1 MYSRYDIIQ
10 YNFEELSSLMT
21 ENKKKHWYTNELS
34 CGRLQKYKKKQYEIT
49 LNDEPVE
56 MFVSEPAVLDTAIVG
71 RVVNSDIVYHQAV

>member
-1 MYSRYDIIQ
+1 MCAYLEVGKCFFFSRKNVFRGVSIKVFLPVI
-10 YNFEELSSLMT
+10 S
-21 ENKKKHWYTNELS
+21 YTGAN
-34 CGRLQKYKKKQYEIT
+34 GGNVYYEIT